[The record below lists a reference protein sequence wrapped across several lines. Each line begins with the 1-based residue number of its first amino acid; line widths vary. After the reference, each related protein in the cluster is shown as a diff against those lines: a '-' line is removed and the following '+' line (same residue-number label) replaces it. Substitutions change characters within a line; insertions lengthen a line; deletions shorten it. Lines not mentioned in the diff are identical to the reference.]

1 MPNPIKV
8 IGDISSGFK
17 WGIDPVFDLK
27 KFSGPAGV
35 RRRRARQRQLHDQH
49 PARHGPS
56 GLKLGLF
63 AKGDFKGTVDY
74 TSELATRRRCSRCR
88 ARSRSASTAASDP
101 AASMKRFSLLL
112 ASFLL
117 ATVAGA
123 QELPQK
129 TITLVVG
136 FVAGGGADTAARIIA
151 RKVSD
156 NLKQSVVIDN
166 RAGAGGNLAH
176 QYVATATPDGS
187 TILLG
192 SVGPL
197 AVAPHMMK
205 VGYDPIKDLAPL
217 TMGVTFPNILVVNS
231 GLGVKTLAE
240 YIALAKAKPGG
251 LEYASTG
258 SGSASHLAGELFN
271 ARAGVEI
278 VHIPYK
284 GGAQAMQDVLSGRVA
299 AYFSVPSTAE
309 PHIETGKLIP
319 LATTG
324 LTRPAFM
331 ADVPTV
337 AESGF
342 PGFNATNWYAFVAPG
357 KTPPAILDR
366 WNRELVKA
374 MNDPEVKEELL
385 KRGLIPSPTTRDE
398 LAKFIASESAT
409 WEKVVRER
417 KITAN

>member
-1 MPNPIKV
+1 MA
-8 IGDISSGFK
+8 GS
-17 WGIDPVFDLK
+17 DPV
-27 KFSGPAGV
+27 
-35 RRRRARQRQLHDQH
+35 
-49 PARHGPS
+49 
-56 GLKLGLF
+56 
-63 AKGDFKGTVDY
+63 
-74 TSELATRRRCSRCR
+74 
-88 ARSRSASTAASDP
+88 
-101 AASMKRFSLLL
+101 ASMKRLSLLL

-117 ATVAGA
+117 ATVVGA

-156 NLKQSVVIDN
+156 NLKQTVVIDN

-205 VGYDPIKDLAPL
+205 VGYDPLRDLAPL
-217 TMGVTFPNILVVNS
+217 TMGVTFPNVLVVNS

-240 YIALAKAKPGG
+240 YIALAKAKPNG

-331 ADVPTV
+331 ASVPTF

-342 PGFNATNWYAFVAPG
+342 PGFNANNWYAFVATG
-357 KTPPAILDR
+357 KTPSAILER

-385 KRGLIPSPTTRDE
+385 KRGLIPSPTTREE
-398 LAKFIASESAT
+398 LGKFIASESVA

>member
-1 MPNPIKV
+1 MK
-8 IGDISSGFK
+8 
-17 WGIDPVFDLK
+17 
-27 KFSGPAGV
+27 
-35 RRRRARQRQLHDQH
+35 
-49 PARHGPS
+49 
-56 GLKLGLF
+56 
-63 AKGDFKGTVDY
+63 
-74 TSELATRRRCSRCR
+74 
-88 ARSRSASTAASDP
+88 TA
-101 AASMKRFSLLL
+101 L
-112 ASFLL
+112 SFLALWL
-117 ATVAGA
+117 AAGLTTA

-129 TITLVVG
+129 TLTLVVG

-151 RKVSD
+151 RKVGD
-156 NLKQSVVIDN
+156 NLKQTIVIDN

-176 QYVATATPDGS
+176 QYVASAPPDGS
-187 TILLG
+187 VILLG

-205 VGYDPIKDLAPL
+205 VGYDPLKDLAPL
-217 TMGVTFPNILVVNS
+217 TMGVTFPNVLVVHA

-240 YIALAKAKPGG
+240 YIALAKTKPGG
-251 LEYASTG
+251 LDYASTG

-271 ARAGVEI
+271 ARAGVEV

-284 GGAQAMQDVLSGRVA
+284 GGAQAMQDLLAGRVA
-299 AYFSVPSTAE
+299 AYFSVPSTAV
-309 PHIETGKLIP
+309 PHIEAGKLIP

-324 LTRPAFM
+324 LERPTFM
-331 ADVPTV
+331 ANVPTV

-357 KTPPAILDR
+357 KTPAPVLDR

-374 MNDPEVKEELL
+374 LNSPDVKEELL
-385 KRGLIPSPTTRDE
+385 KRGLIPTPTTREE
-398 LAKFIASESAT
+398 LGRFIASESVV

>member
-1 MPNPIKV
+1 MKTALAFLTLSLAV
-8 IGDISSGFK
+8 G
-17 WGIDPVFDLK
+17 
-27 KFSGPAGV
+27 
-35 RRRRARQRQLHDQH
+35 
-49 PARHGPS
+49 
-56 GLKLGLF
+56 
-63 AKGDFKGTVDY
+63 
-74 TSELATRRRCSRCR
+74 LAT
-88 ARSRSASTAASDP
+88 
-101 AASMKRFSLLL
+101 
-112 ASFLL
+112 
-117 ATVAGA
+117 A

-129 TITLVVG
+129 TLTLVVG

-151 RKVSD
+151 RKVGE
-156 NLKQSVVIDN
+156 NLKQTIVIDN

-176 QYVATATPDGS
+176 QYVASAPPDGS
-187 TILLG
+187 VILLG

-205 VGYDPIKDLAPL
+205 VGYDPLKDLAPL
-217 TMGVTFPNILVVNS
+217 TMGVTFPNVLVVNA

-240 YIALAKAKPGG
+240 YIALAKTKPGG
-251 LEYASTG
+251 LDYASTG

-271 ARAGVEI
+271 FRAGVEV

-284 GGAQAMQDVLSGRVA
+284 GGAQAMQDLLAGRVA

-309 PHIETGKLIP
+309 PHIEAGKLVP

-324 LTRPAFM
+324 LERPAFM
-331 ADVPTV
+331 ANVPTV

-357 KTPPAILDR
+357 KTPAPILDR

-374 MNDPEVKEELL
+374 LNSPDVKEELL
-385 KRGLIPSPTTRDE
+385 KRGLIPTPTTREE
-398 LAKFIASESAT
+398 LGRYIASESIA

>member
-1 MPNPIKV
+1 
-8 IGDISSGFK
+8 
-17 WGIDPVFDLK
+17 
-27 KFSGPAGV
+27 
-35 RRRRARQRQLHDQH
+35 
-49 PARHGPS
+49 
-56 GLKLGLF
+56 
-63 AKGDFKGTVDY
+63 
-74 TSELATRRRCSRCR
+74 
-88 ARSRSASTAASDP
+88 
-101 AASMKRFSLLL
+101 MKRFALLL
-112 ASFLL
+112 AACLA

-156 NLKQSVVIDN
+156 NLKQTVVIDN

-205 VGYDPIKDLAPL
+205 VGYDPLKDLAPL
-217 TMGVTFPNILVVNS
+217 TMGVTFPNVLVVNS

-251 LEYASTG
+251 LDYASTG

-331 ADVPTV
+331 ANVPTV

-385 KRGLIPSPTTRDE
+385 KRGLIPTPTTRDE

>member
-1 MPNPIKV
+1 
-8 IGDISSGFK
+8 
-17 WGIDPVFDLK
+17 
-27 KFSGPAGV
+27 
-35 RRRRARQRQLHDQH
+35 
-49 PARHGPS
+49 
-56 GLKLGLF
+56 
-63 AKGDFKGTVDY
+63 
-74 TSELATRRRCSRCR
+74 
-88 ARSRSASTAASDP
+88 
-101 AASMKRFSLLL
+101 MKRFALSLAACL
-112 ASFLL
+112 A

-156 NLKQSVVIDN
+156 NLKQTVVIDN

-205 VGYDPIKDLAPL
+205 VGYDPLKDLAPL
-217 TMGVTFPNILVVNS
+217 TMGVTFPNVLVVNS

-251 LEYASTG
+251 LDYASTG

-331 ADVPTV
+331 ANVPTV

-385 KRGLIPSPTTRDE
+385 KRGLIPSPTTREE
-398 LAKFIASESAT
+398 LGKFIASESVT

>member
-1 MPNPIKV
+1 MA
-8 IGDISSGFK
+8 GS
-17 WGIDPVFDLK
+17 DPV
-27 KFSGPAGV
+27 
-35 RRRRARQRQLHDQH
+35 
-49 PARHGPS
+49 
-56 GLKLGLF
+56 
-63 AKGDFKGTVDY
+63 
-74 TSELATRRRCSRCR
+74 
-88 ARSRSASTAASDP
+88 
-101 AASMKRFSLLL
+101 ASMKRLSLLL

-117 ATVAGA
+117 ATVVGA

-156 NLKQSVVIDN
+156 NLKQTVVIDN

-205 VGYDPIKDLAPL
+205 VGYDPLKDLAPL
-217 TMGVTFPNILVVNS
+217 TMGVTFPNVLVVHA

-251 LEYASTG
+251 LDYASTG
-258 SGSASHLAGELFN
+258 PGSASHLAGELFN
-271 ARAGVEI
+271 ARAGVEV

-284 GGAQAMQDVLSGRVA
+284 GGAQALQDLLSGRVA
-299 AYFSVPSTAE
+299 AYFSTPSTAE
-309 PHIETGKLIP
+309 PHIESGKLIP

-324 LTRPAFM
+324 LERPVFM
-331 ADVPTV
+331 ANVPTV

-342 PGFNATNWYAFVAPG
+342 PGFSATNWYAFVAPG
-357 KTPPAILDR
+357 KTPAPILDR

-374 MNDPEVKEELL
+374 LNSPDVKEELL
-385 KRGLIPSPTTRDE
+385 RRGLIPTPTTREE
-398 LAKFIASESAT
+398 LGRTIASESIA

>member
-1 MPNPIKV
+1 MTR
-8 IGDISSGFK
+8 
-17 WGIDPVFDLK
+17 L
-27 KFSGPAGV
+27 GV
-35 RRRRARQRQLHDQH
+35 
-49 PARHGPS
+49 S
-56 GLKLGLF
+56 
-63 AKGDFKGTVDY
+63 
-74 TSELATRRRCSRCR
+74 LA
-88 ARSRSASTAASDP
+88 
-101 AASMKRFSLLL
+101 LLL
-112 ASFLL
+112 A
-117 ATVAGA
+117 AAGASA

-151 RKVSD
+151 RKVAD

-176 QYVATATPDGS
+176 QYVATAPADGS
-187 TILLG
+187 VILLG

-284 GGAQAMQDVLSGRVA
+284 GGAQALQDVLSGRVA

-309 PHIETGKLIP
+309 PHIETGKLVP

-324 LTRPAFM
+324 LTRPSFM
-331 ADVPTV
+331 ANVPTV
-337 AESGF
+337 AESGY

-357 KTPPAILDR
+357 KTPAPILER

-374 MNDPEVKEELL
+374 MNDPEVKDELM
-385 KRGLIPSPTTRDE
+385 KRGLIPSPTTREE
-398 LAKFIASESAT
+398 LARFIAAESAM
-409 WEKVVRER
+409 WEKVIRER

>member
-1 MPNPIKV
+1 MK
-8 IGDISSGFK
+8 
-17 WGIDPVFDLK
+17 
-27 KFSGPAGV
+27 
-35 RRRRARQRQLHDQH
+35 
-49 PARHGPS
+49 
-56 GLKLGLF
+56 
-63 AKGDFKGTVDY
+63 
-74 TSELATRRRCSRCR
+74 
-88 ARSRSASTAASDP
+88 TA
-101 AASMKRFSLLL
+101 L
-112 ASFLL
+112 SFLALWL
-117 ATVAGA
+117 AAGLTTA

-129 TITLVVG
+129 TLTLVVG

-151 RKVSD
+151 RKVSE
-156 NLKQSVVIDN
+156 NLKQTIVIDN

-176 QYVATATPDGS
+176 QYVASAPPDGS
-187 TILLG
+187 VILLG

-205 VGYDPIKDLAPL
+205 VGYDPLKDLAPL
-217 TMGVTFPNILVVNS
+217 TMGVTFPNVLVVHA

-240 YIALAKAKPGG
+240 YIALAKTKPGG
-251 LEYASTG
+251 LDYASTG

-271 ARAGVEI
+271 ARAGVEV

-284 GGAQAMQDVLSGRVA
+284 GGAQAMQDLLAGRVA
-299 AYFSVPSTAE
+299 AYFSVPSTAV
-309 PHIETGKLIP
+309 PHIEAGKLIP

-324 LTRPAFM
+324 LERPTFM
-331 ADVPTV
+331 ANVPTV

-357 KTPPAILDR
+357 KTPAPVLDR

-374 MNDPEVKEELL
+374 LNSPDVKEELL
-385 KRGLIPSPTTRDE
+385 KRGLIPTPTTREE
-398 LAKFIASESAT
+398 LGRFIASESVV

>member
-1 MPNPIKV
+1 MKTALALLTL
-8 IGDISSGFK
+8 
-17 WGIDPVFDLK
+17 WLA
-27 KFSGPAGV
+27 AG
-35 RRRRARQRQLHDQH
+35 
-49 PARHGPS
+49 
-56 GLKLGLF
+56 
-63 AKGDFKGTVDY
+63 
-74 TSELATRRRCSRCR
+74 LAT
-88 ARSRSASTAASDP
+88 
-101 AASMKRFSLLL
+101 
-112 ASFLL
+112 
-117 ATVAGA
+117 A

-129 TITLVVG
+129 TLTLVVG

-151 RKVSD
+151 RKVGD
-156 NLKQSVVIDN
+156 NLKQTIVIDN

-176 QYVATATPDGS
+176 QYVASAPPDGS
-187 TILLG
+187 VILLG

-205 VGYDPIKDLAPL
+205 VGYDPLKDLAPL
-217 TMGVTFPNILVVNS
+217 TMGVTFPNVLVVHA

-240 YIALAKAKPGG
+240 YIALAKTKPGG
-251 LEYASTG
+251 LDYASTG

-271 ARAGVEI
+271 ARAGVEV

-284 GGAQAMQDVLSGRVA
+284 GGAQAMQDLLAGRVA
-299 AYFSVPSTAE
+299 AYFSVPSTAV
-309 PHIETGKLIP
+309 PHIEAGKLIP

-324 LTRPAFM
+324 LERPTFM
-331 ADVPTV
+331 ANVPTV

-357 KTPPAILDR
+357 KTPAPVLDR

-374 MNDPEVKEELL
+374 LNSPDVKEELL
-385 KRGLIPSPTTRDE
+385 KRGLIPTPTTREE
-398 LAKFIASESAT
+398 LGRFITSESVV

>member
-1 MPNPIKV
+1 M
-8 IGDISSGFK
+8 
-17 WGIDPVFDLK
+17 
-27 KFSGPAGV
+27 
-35 RRRRARQRQLHDQH
+35 RRI
-49 PARHGPS
+49 
-56 GLKLGLF
+56 
-63 AKGDFKGTVDY
+63 
-74 TSELATRRRCSRCR
+74 
-88 ARSRSASTAASDP
+88 
-101 AASMKRFSLLL
+101 
-112 ASFLL
+112 SFLL
-117 ATVAGA
+117 VACLAATVAGA

-151 RKVSD
+151 KKVAD

-176 QYVATATPDGS
+176 QYVATATPDGA

-205 VGYDPIKDLAPL
+205 VGYDPLRDLAPL
-217 TMGVTFPNILVVNS
+217 TMGVTFPNVLVVNS
-231 GLGVKTLAE
+231 ALGVKTLAE
-240 YIALAKAKPGG
+240 YVALARSKPGG

-278 VHIPYK
+278 IHIPYK

-309 PHIETGKLIP
+309 PHIEAGKLIP

-331 ADVPTV
+331 AHVPTV

-357 KTPPAILDR
+357 KTPPAILER
-366 WNRELVKA
+366 WNRELVNA
-374 MNDPEVKEELL
+374 MNDPEVKQELL
-385 KRGLIPSPTTRDE
+385 KRGLIPSPTTREE
-398 LAKFIASESAT
+398 LGKFIASESVA

>member
-1 MPNPIKV
+1 MTR
-8 IGDISSGFK
+8 
-17 WGIDPVFDLK
+17 L
-27 KFSGPAGV
+27 GV
-35 RRRRARQRQLHDQH
+35 
-49 PARHGPS
+49 S
-56 GLKLGLF
+56 
-63 AKGDFKGTVDY
+63 
-74 TSELATRRRCSRCR
+74 LA
-88 ARSRSASTAASDP
+88 
-101 AASMKRFSLLL
+101 LLL
-112 ASFLL
+112 A
-117 ATVAGA
+117 AAGASA

-151 RKVSD
+151 KKVSE

-205 VGYDPIKDLAPL
+205 VGYDPLKDLAPL
-217 TMGVTFPNILVVNS
+217 TMGVTFPNVLVVHS
-231 GLGVKTLAE
+231 GLGVKSLAE
-240 YIALAKAKPGG
+240 YIALAKSKPGG
-251 LEYASTG
+251 LDYASTG

-309 PHIETGKLIP
+309 PHIEAGKLIP

-331 ADVPTV
+331 ANVPTV

-342 PGFNATNWYAFVAPG
+342 PGFSATNWYAFVAPG
-357 KTPPAILDR
+357 KTPPAVLER

-374 MNDPEVKEELL
+374 MNDPEVKDELL

-398 LAKFIASESAT
+398 LARFIASESVT

-417 KITAN
+417 KISAN

>member
-1 MPNPIKV
+1 
-8 IGDISSGFK
+8 
-17 WGIDPVFDLK
+17 
-27 KFSGPAGV
+27 
-35 RRRRARQRQLHDQH
+35 
-49 PARHGPS
+49 
-56 GLKLGLF
+56 
-63 AKGDFKGTVDY
+63 
-74 TSELATRRRCSRCR
+74 
-88 ARSRSASTAASDP
+88 
-101 AASMKRFSLLL
+101 MKRFSLLL
-112 ASFLL
+112 ASCL
-117 ATVAGA
+117 AATAAGA

-156 NLKQSVVIDN
+156 NLKQTVVIDN

-331 ADVPTV
+331 ANVPTV

-385 KRGLIPSPTTRDE
+385 KRGLIPSPTTREE
-398 LAKFIASESAT
+398 LGKFIASESVT

>member
-1 MPNPIKV
+1 MKTALAFLTLCLAV
-8 IGDISSGFK
+8 G
-17 WGIDPVFDLK
+17 
-27 KFSGPAGV
+27 
-35 RRRRARQRQLHDQH
+35 
-49 PARHGPS
+49 
-56 GLKLGLF
+56 
-63 AKGDFKGTVDY
+63 
-74 TSELATRRRCSRCR
+74 LAT
-88 ARSRSASTAASDP
+88 
-101 AASMKRFSLLL
+101 
-112 ASFLL
+112 
-117 ATVAGA
+117 A

-129 TITLVVG
+129 TLTLVVG

-151 RKVSD
+151 RKVGE
-156 NLKQSVVIDN
+156 NLKQTIVIDN

-176 QYVATATPDGS
+176 QYVASAPPDGS
-187 TILLG
+187 VILLG

-205 VGYDPIKDLAPL
+205 VGYDPLKDLAPL
-217 TMGVTFPNILVVNS
+217 TMGVTFPNVLVVNA

-240 YIALAKAKPGG
+240 YIALAKTKPGG
-251 LEYASTG
+251 LDYASTG

-271 ARAGVEI
+271 FRAGVEV

-284 GGAQAMQDVLSGRVA
+284 GGAQAMQDLLAGRVA

-309 PHIETGKLIP
+309 PHIEAGKLVP

-324 LTRPAFM
+324 LERPAFM
-331 ADVPTV
+331 ANVPTV

-357 KTPPAILDR
+357 KTPAPILDR

-374 MNDPEVKEELL
+374 LNSPDVKEELL
-385 KRGLIPSPTTRDE
+385 KRGLIPTPTTREE
-398 LAKFIASESAT
+398 LGRYIASESIA

>member
-1 MPNPIKV
+1 MKTALAFLTLCLAV
-8 IGDISSGFK
+8 G
-17 WGIDPVFDLK
+17 
-27 KFSGPAGV
+27 
-35 RRRRARQRQLHDQH
+35 
-49 PARHGPS
+49 
-56 GLKLGLF
+56 
-63 AKGDFKGTVDY
+63 
-74 TSELATRRRCSRCR
+74 LAT
-88 ARSRSASTAASDP
+88 
-101 AASMKRFSLLL
+101 
-112 ASFLL
+112 
-117 ATVAGA
+117 A

-129 TITLVVG
+129 TLTLVVG

-151 RKVSD
+151 RKVGE
-156 NLKQSVVIDN
+156 NLKQTIVIDN

-176 QYVATATPDGS
+176 QYVASAPPDGS
-187 TILLG
+187 VVLLG

-205 VGYDPIKDLAPL
+205 VGYDPLKDLAPL
-217 TMGVTFPNILVVNS
+217 TMGVTFPNVLVVNA

-240 YIALAKAKPGG
+240 YIALAKTKPGG
-251 LEYASTG
+251 LDYASTG

-271 ARAGVEI
+271 FRAGVEV

-284 GGAQAMQDVLSGRVA
+284 GGAQAMQDLLAGRVA

-309 PHIETGKLIP
+309 PHIEAGKLVP

-324 LTRPAFM
+324 LERPAFM
-331 ADVPTV
+331 ANVPTV

-342 PGFNATNWYAFVAPG
+342 PGFNATNWYAFVAPA
-357 KTPPAILDR
+357 KTPAPILDR

-374 MNDPEVKEELL
+374 LNSPDVKEELL
-385 KRGLIPSPTTRDE
+385 KRGLIPTPTTREE
-398 LAKFIASESAT
+398 LGRYIASESIA

>member
-1 MPNPIKV
+1 
-8 IGDISSGFK
+8 
-17 WGIDPVFDLK
+17 
-27 KFSGPAGV
+27 
-35 RRRRARQRQLHDQH
+35 
-49 PARHGPS
+49 
-56 GLKLGLF
+56 
-63 AKGDFKGTVDY
+63 
-74 TSELATRRRCSRCR
+74 
-88 ARSRSASTAASDP
+88 
-101 AASMKRFSLLL
+101 MKRFSLLFAGCL
-112 ASFLL
+112 A
-117 ATVAGA
+117 ATIAGA

-251 LEYASTG
+251 LDYASTG

-309 PHIETGKLIP
+309 PHIATGKLVP

-324 LTRPAFM
+324 LVRPAFM
-331 ADVPTV
+331 ANVPTV

-357 KTPPAILDR
+357 KTPAPILER

-374 MNDPEVKEELL
+374 LDSPDVKEELL
-385 KRGLIPSPTTRDE
+385 KRGLIPSPTTREE
-398 LAKFIASESAT
+398 LGRTIVSESVV

>member
-1 MPNPIKV
+1 MKTALALLTL
-8 IGDISSGFK
+8 
-17 WGIDPVFDLK
+17 WLA
-27 KFSGPAGV
+27 AG
-35 RRRRARQRQLHDQH
+35 
-49 PARHGPS
+49 
-56 GLKLGLF
+56 
-63 AKGDFKGTVDY
+63 
-74 TSELATRRRCSRCR
+74 LAT
-88 ARSRSASTAASDP
+88 
-101 AASMKRFSLLL
+101 
-112 ASFLL
+112 
-117 ATVAGA
+117 A

-129 TITLVVG
+129 TLTLVVG

-151 RKVSD
+151 RKVGE
-156 NLKQSVVIDN
+156 NLKQTIVIDN

-176 QYVATATPDGS
+176 HYVASAPPDGS
-187 TILLG
+187 VILLG

-205 VGYDPIKDLAPL
+205 VGYDPLKDLAPL
-217 TMGVTFPNILVVNS
+217 TMGVTFPNVLVVNA

-251 LEYASTG
+251 LDYASTG
-258 SGSASHLAGELFN
+258 PGSASHLAGELFN
-271 ARAGVEI
+271 ARAGVEV

-284 GGAQAMQDVLSGRVA
+284 GGAQALQDLLSGRVA
-299 AYFSVPSTAE
+299 AYFSTPSTAE
-309 PHIETGKLIP
+309 PHIESGKLIP

-324 LTRPAFM
+324 LERPVFM
-331 ADVPTV
+331 ANVPTV

-357 KTPPAILDR
+357 KTPAPILDR

-374 MNDPEVKEELL
+374 LNSPDVKEELL
-385 KRGLIPSPTTRDE
+385 KRGLIPTPTTREE
-398 LAKFIASESAT
+398 LGRYIASESIA

>member
-1 MPNPIKV
+1 MKTALALLTL
-8 IGDISSGFK
+8 
-17 WGIDPVFDLK
+17 WLA
-27 KFSGPAGV
+27 AG
-35 RRRRARQRQLHDQH
+35 
-49 PARHGPS
+49 
-56 GLKLGLF
+56 
-63 AKGDFKGTVDY
+63 
-74 TSELATRRRCSRCR
+74 LAT
-88 ARSRSASTAASDP
+88 
-101 AASMKRFSLLL
+101 
-112 ASFLL
+112 
-117 ATVAGA
+117 A

-129 TITLVVG
+129 TLTLVVG

-151 RKVSD
+151 RKVGD
-156 NLKQSVVIDN
+156 NLKQTIVIDN

-176 QYVATATPDGS
+176 QYVASAPPDGS
-187 TILLG
+187 VILLG

-205 VGYDPIKDLAPL
+205 VGYDPLKDLAPL
-217 TMGVTFPNILVVNS
+217 TMGVTFPNVLVVNA

-240 YIALAKAKPGG
+240 YIALAKTKPGG
-251 LEYASTG
+251 LDYASTG

-271 ARAGVEI
+271 FRAGVEV

-284 GGAQAMQDVLSGRVA
+284 GGAQAMQDLLAGRVA

-309 PHIETGKLIP
+309 PHIEAGKLVP

-324 LTRPAFM
+324 LERPAFM
-331 ADVPTV
+331 ANVPTV

-342 PGFNATNWYAFVAPG
+342 PGFNATNWYAFVAPA
-357 KTPPAILDR
+357 KTPAPILDR

-374 MNDPEVKEELL
+374 LNSPDVKEELL
-385 KRGLIPSPTTRDE
+385 KRGLIPTPTTREE
-398 LAKFIASESAT
+398 LGRYIASESIA

>member
-1 MPNPIKV
+1 
-8 IGDISSGFK
+8 
-17 WGIDPVFDLK
+17 
-27 KFSGPAGV
+27 
-35 RRRRARQRQLHDQH
+35 
-49 PARHGPS
+49 
-56 GLKLGLF
+56 
-63 AKGDFKGTVDY
+63 
-74 TSELATRRRCSRCR
+74 
-88 ARSRSASTAASDP
+88 
-101 AASMKRFSLLL
+101 MKRFSLLL
-112 ASFLL
+112 AACLG

-151 RKVSD
+151 RKLSD
-156 NLKQSVVIDN
+156 NLKQTVVIDN

-205 VGYDPIKDLAPL
+205 VGYDPLRDLAPL
-217 TMGVTFPNILVVNS
+217 TMGVTFPNVLVVNS
-231 GLGVKTLAE
+231 ALGVKTLAE

-309 PHIETGKLIP
+309 PHIETGKLVP

-331 ADVPTV
+331 ANVPTV

-385 KRGLIPSPTTRDE
+385 KRGLIPSPTTREE
-398 LAKFIASESAT
+398 LGKFIASESVT

>member
-1 MPNPIKV
+1 MTR
-8 IGDISSGFK
+8 
-17 WGIDPVFDLK
+17 L
-27 KFSGPAGV
+27 GV
-35 RRRRARQRQLHDQH
+35 
-49 PARHGPS
+49 S
-56 GLKLGLF
+56 
-63 AKGDFKGTVDY
+63 
-74 TSELATRRRCSRCR
+74 LA
-88 ARSRSASTAASDP
+88 
-101 AASMKRFSLLL
+101 LLL
-112 ASFLL
+112 A
-117 ATVAGA
+117 AAGASA

-151 RKVSD
+151 KKVSE

-166 RAGAGGNLAH
+166 RAGAGGNLVH
-176 QYVATATPDGS
+176 QYVATATPDGA

-205 VGYDPIKDLAPL
+205 VGYDPLKDLAPL
-217 TMGVTFPNILVVNS
+217 TMGVTFPNVLVVHS
-231 GLGVKTLAE
+231 GLGVKSLAE
-240 YIALAKAKPGG
+240 YIALAKSKPGG
-251 LEYASTG
+251 LDYASTG

-309 PHIETGKLIP
+309 PHIEAGKLIP

-331 ADVPTV
+331 ANVPTV

-342 PGFNATNWYAFVAPG
+342 PGFSATNWYAFVAPG
-357 KTPPAILDR
+357 KTPPAVLER

-374 MNDPEVKEELL
+374 MNDPEVKDELL

-398 LAKFIASESAT
+398 LARFIASESVT

-417 KITAN
+417 KISAN

>member
-1 MPNPIKV
+1 
-8 IGDISSGFK
+8 
-17 WGIDPVFDLK
+17 
-27 KFSGPAGV
+27 
-35 RRRRARQRQLHDQH
+35 
-49 PARHGPS
+49 
-56 GLKLGLF
+56 
-63 AKGDFKGTVDY
+63 
-74 TSELATRRRCSRCR
+74 
-88 ARSRSASTAASDP
+88 
-101 AASMKRFSLLL
+101 MKRFSLLL
-112 ASFLL
+112 AWCLA

-156 NLKQSVVIDN
+156 NLKQTVVIDN

-205 VGYDPIKDLAPL
+205 VGYDPLKDLAPL
-217 TMGVTFPNILVVNS
+217 TMGVTFPNVLVVNS

-251 LEYASTG
+251 LDYASTG

-331 ADVPTV
+331 ANVPTV

-385 KRGLIPSPTTRDE
+385 KRGLIPTPTTRDE
-398 LAKFIASESAT
+398 LAKFIASESST